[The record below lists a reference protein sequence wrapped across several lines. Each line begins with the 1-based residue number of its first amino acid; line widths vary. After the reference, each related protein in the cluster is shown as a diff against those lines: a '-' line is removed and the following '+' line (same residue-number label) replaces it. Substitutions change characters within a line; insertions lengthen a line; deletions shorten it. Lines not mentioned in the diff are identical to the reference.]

1 VGERESATARPDVW
15 HYLAGRLS
23 AEHLSQR
30 TLAQAEHVAWMLSR
44 GRGRLRLHLEE
55 IPGCNEFVGT
65 VLRLTG
71 TLAAGV
77 ANALRLEVREHQVP
91 IPGLPAGLDGLRI
104 LQLSDLHLDGHP
116 DLPGVI
122 AQRLATVRCD
132 VAVLTGD
139 YRFLTTGP
147 FVRALQGMEQLLA
160 VLSPPLGV
168 HAILGNH
175 DFVEMVQPLEEMGVR
190 FLLNENRAL
199 DGPGSPFLAGL
210 DDTHYYGT
218 ADLDKALAGVPA
230 GLPVVLL
237 VHSPELIR
245 EAAAR
250 GCALYLTGHTHGG
263 QICLPGG
270 IPIITNARCPRR
282 YCSGPWR
289 AGALQGYTSTGCGSS
304 GVFARF
310 GCAPEITVHVLC
322 RGDARAPG
330 VASTA

>member
-1 VGERESATARPDVW
+1 VGDRK
-15 HYLAGRLS
+15 LAANPNGLWQFLAQRLPE
-23 AEHLSQR
+23 EHLGRR

-44 GRGRLRLHLEE
+44 GRGRLRVHLEE
-55 IPGCNEFVGT
+55 VPGCNHLVGHL
-65 VLRLTG
+65 LRLTG
-71 TLAAGV
+71 TLAAGE
-77 ANALRLEVREHQVP
+77 ANALRLEVREHQVQ
-91 IPGLPAGLDGLRI
+91 IPGLPAAFDGCRL

-116 DLPGVI
+116 QLPGVL
-122 AQRLATVRCD
+122 AQQLSTLRCD

-147 FVRALQGMEQLLA
+147 YERVLQGMEQLLA

-175 DFVEMVQPLEEMGVR
+175 DFVEMVQPLEDMGVR

-210 DDTHYYGT
+210 DDAHYYGV
-218 ADLDKALAGVPA
+218 ADLDRALAGIPA
-230 GLPVVLL
+230 GRPVVLL
-237 VHSPELIR
+237 VHSPEMIR

-270 IPIITNARCPRR
+270 IPLITNARCPRR
-282 YCSGPWR
+282 YCSGAWR
-289 AGALQGYTSTGCGSS
+289 AGSLRGYTSTGCGSS

-310 GCAPEITVHVLC
+310 SCAPEVTVHVLR
-322 RGDARAPG
+322 RGDAREPG
-330 VASTA
+330 AVGGV